1 MLFLNLFFFFFFWIW
16 VWSRCL
22 SDSFIRFTRIKDINF
37 FLKRQRTWN
46 TKGTAFVACLRKLSL
61 IQHGYILG
69 CENTEKK
76 TEDNLDYVMERVLR
90 IYSKKELRKME
101 RFEAEKW
108 QSSSV
113 FLSKNS
119 SGSMVIG
126 WREQNRREI
135 KRVMLRLLVRNKKH
149 LLKRLKGAER
159 RENIYAK
166 DILDRKYVSG

>member
-1 MLFLNLFFFFFFWIW
+1 
-16 VWSRCL
+16 
-22 SDSFIRFTRIKDINF
+22 
-37 FLKRQRTWN
+37 
-46 TKGTAFVACLRKLSL
+46 
-61 IQHGYILG
+61 
-69 CENTEKK
+69 
-76 TEDNLDYVMERVLR
+76 MERVLR